1 MFLCYQFPNH
11 ISFKSM
17 TIQTLVPFRR
27 LVCKGIFGHFSF
39 YAKYT
44 ARYTAYDSNAGCLS
58 GIPQKG
64 IILHLPTSKWYS
76 SKNLLLT
83 SLRSF
88 AQSRRKTEAGMGT
101 MDIWT
106 FSMCNLLVIQVLLD
120 PFPIYHFSL
129 VIEY

>member
-1 MFLCYQFPNH
+1 M
-11 ISFKSM
+11 SM
-17 TIQTLVPFRR
+17 TIQTLVPFNR
-27 LVCKGIFGHFSF
+27 LVCKGTFSHFSF

-44 ARYTAYDSNAGCLS
+44 ARYTAYDSNAGCPS

-64 IILHLPTSKWYS
+64 IILHLPIPNGTQE
-76 SKNLLLT
+76 KNLLLT
-83 SLRSF
+83 SLRPF

-101 MDIWT
+101 MGIWT
-106 FSMCNLLVIQVLLD
+106 FSMCNLLVIQVLLG